1 MIQNRINDTKLVDWQ
16 ELVELQ
22 PSNLKVP
29 YNIEYLKKSILKNG
43 FAMPFYGWE
52 HDGKVMVVDGHSRK
66 DVLLDLIA
74 DGIDVPTFLPC
85 TMVAADDEQEAVRL
99 LVEVF
104 NQKSNP
110 IDQTARDMWFE
121 DKDWEVNEVDWEGVN
136 MVGWGDS
143 EEEDDD
149 KEKGEGKEKEKEDKM
164 KITLDYVEDEYR
176 MVKDALLKVS
186 QTPEA
191 AVWKLLEEKRLL
203 EI

>member
-1 MIQNRINDTKLVDWQ
+1 MIQNRIKETILYPWGD
-16 ELVELQ
+16 LVELQ
-22 PSNLKVP
+22 PANLKVP
-29 YNIEYLKKSILKNG
+29 YNIEYLKRSILKNG
-43 FAMPFYGWE
+43 FVMSFYGWE

-74 DGIDVPTFLPC
+74 DGIDVPDMLPV
-85 TMVAADDEQEAVRL
+85 TLIDAKDEQDAVRL

-121 DKDWEVNEVDWEGVN
+121 DNAWDVSEVEWEGVN
-136 MVGWGDS
+136 MIGMGRED
-143 EEEDDD
+143 EDDD
-149 KEKGEGKEKEKEDKM
+149 KKKGEGKEKEDKM
-164 KITLDYVEDEYR
+164 KITLDYVEDEYH

-191 AVWKLLEEKRLL
+191 AVWKLLEDKMLL
-203 EI
+203 KI

>member
-1 MIQNRINDTKLVDWQ
+1 MIQNRIKETILYPWGD
-16 ELVELQ
+16 LVELQ

-43 FAMPFYGWE
+43 FVMSFYGWE

-74 DGIDVPTFLPC
+74 DGIDVPEMLPV
-85 TMVAADDEQEAVRL
+85 TLVDAKDEQDAVRL
-99 LVEVF
+99 LIEVF

-121 DKDWEVNEVDWEGVN
+121 DNAWDVSEVEWEGVN
-136 MVGWGDS
+136 MVVWGED
-143 EEEDDD
+143 EEND
-149 KEKGEGKEKEKEDKM
+149 KEKGKGKEKEDKM
-164 KITLDYVEDEYR
+164 KITLDYVEDEYH

-191 AVWKLLEEKRLL
+191 AVWKLLEDKRLL
-203 EI
+203 EV

>member
-74 DGIDVPTFLPC
+74 DGIDVPIFLPC
-85 TMVAADDEQEAVRL
+85 TMVTAADEQEAVRL

-104 NQKSNP
+104 NQKNNP
-110 IDQTARDMWFE
+110 IDQTARDMWFD

-136 MVGWGDS
+136 MVGWGKS
-143 EEEDDD
+143 EDEDDD
-149 KEKGEGKEKEKEDKM
+149 KEKVEGKEKEKEDKM

>member
-1 MIQNRINDTKLVDWQ
+1 MIQNRIKETILYPWGD
-16 ELVELQ
+16 LVELQ

-29 YNIEYLKKSILKNG
+29 YNIEHLKKSIIKNG
-43 FAMPFYGWE
+43 FVMSFYGWE

-74 DGIDVPTFLPC
+74 DGIDVPEMLPV
-85 TMVAADDEQEAVRL
+85 TLVDAKDEQDAVRL
-99 LVEVF
+99 LIEVF

-121 DKDWEVNEVDWEGVN
+121 DNAWDVSEVEWEGVN
-136 MVGWGDS
+136 MVVWGED
-143 EEEDDD
+143 EEND
-149 KEKGEGKEKEKEDKM
+149 KEKGKGKEKEDKM
-164 KITLDYVEDEYR
+164 KITLDYVEDEYH

-191 AVWKLLEEKRLL
+191 AVWKLLEDKRLL
-203 EI
+203 EV

>member
-1 MIQNRINDTKLVDWQ
+1 MIQNRIKETILYPWGD
-16 ELVELQ
+16 LVELQ

-43 FAMPFYGWE
+43 FVMSFYGWE

-74 DGIDVPTFLPC
+74 DGIDVPEMLPV
-85 TMVAADDEQEAVRL
+85 TLVDAKDEQDAVRL

-121 DKDWEVNEVDWEGVN
+121 DNAWDVSEVEWEGVN
-136 MVGWGDS
+136 MVVWGED
-143 EEEDDD
+143 EEND
-149 KEKGEGKEKEKEDKM
+149 KEKGKGKEKEDKM
-164 KITLDYVEDEYR
+164 KITLDYVEDEYH

-191 AVWKLLEEKRLL
+191 AVWKLLEDKRLL
-203 EI
+203 EV

>member
-1 MIQNRINDTKLVDWQ
+1 MIQNRIKETILYPWGD
-16 ELVELQ
+16 LVELQ

-43 FAMPFYGWE
+43 FVMSFYGWE

-74 DGIDVPTFLPC
+74 DDIDVPDMLPV
-85 TMVAADDEQEAVRL
+85 TLIDAKDEQEAVRL

-121 DKDWEVNEVDWEGVN
+121 DNAWDVSEVDWEGVN
-136 MVGWGDS
+136 MVGMVSD
-143 EEEDDD
+143 EEEIE
-149 KEKGEGKEKEKEDKM
+149 EKGAVKEKEDKM
-164 KITLDYVEDEYR
+164 KITLDYVEDEYH
-176 MVKDALLKVS
+176 MVKDALAKVS

-191 AVWKLLEEKRLL
+191 AVWKLLEDKRLL

>member
-1 MIQNRINDTKLVDWQ
+1 MIQNRIKETILYPWGD
-16 ELVELQ
+16 LVELQ

-29 YNIEYLKKSILKNG
+29 YNIEYLKKSIIKNG
-43 FAMPFYGWE
+43 FVMSFYGWE

-74 DGIDVPTFLPC
+74 DGIDVPEMLPV
-85 TMVAADDEQEAVRL
+85 TLVDAKDEQDAVRL
-99 LVEVF
+99 LIEVF

-121 DKDWEVNEVDWEGVN
+121 DNAWDVSEVEWEGVN
-136 MVGWGDS
+136 MVVWGED
-143 EEEDDD
+143 EEND
-149 KEKGEGKEKEKEDKM
+149 KEKGKGKEKEDKM
-164 KITLDYVEDEYR
+164 KITLDYVEDEYH

-191 AVWKLLEEKRLL
+191 AVWKLLEDKRLL
-203 EI
+203 EV

>member
-1 MIQNRINDTKLVDWQ
+1 MIQNRIKETILYPWGD
-16 ELVELQ
+16 LVELQ

-29 YNIEYLKKSILKNG
+29 YNIEYLKKSIIKNG
-43 FAMPFYGWE
+43 FVMSFYGWE

-74 DGIDVPTFLPC
+74 DGIDVPEMLPV
-85 TMVAADDEQEAVRL
+85 TLVDAKDEQDAVRL
-99 LVEVF
+99 LIEVF

-121 DKDWEVNEVDWEGVN
+121 DNAWDVSEVEWEGIN
-136 MVGWGDS
+136 MVVWGED
-143 EEEDDD
+143 EEND
-149 KEKGEGKEKEKEDKM
+149 KEKGKGKEKEDKM
-164 KITLDYVEDEYR
+164 KITLDYVEDEYH

-191 AVWKLLEEKRLL
+191 AVWKLLEDKRLL
-203 EI
+203 EV

>member
-1 MIQNRINDTKLVDWQ
+1 
-16 ELVELQ
+16 
-22 PSNLKVP
+22 
-29 YNIEYLKKSILKNG
+29 
-43 FAMPFYGWE
+43 MPFYGWE

-85 TMVAADDEQEAVRL
+85 TMVTADDEQEAVRL

-121 DKDWEVNEVDWEGVN
+121 NKAWEVNELDWEGVN

>member
-1 MIQNRINDTKLVDWQ
+1 MIQNRIKETILYPWGD
-16 ELVELQ
+16 LVELQ

-29 YNIEYLKKSILKNG
+29 YNIEYMKKSIIKNG
-43 FAMPFYGWE
+43 FVMSFYGWE

-74 DGIDVPTFLPC
+74 DGIDVPEMLPV
-85 TMVAADDEQEAVRL
+85 TLVDAKDEQDAVRL
-99 LVEVF
+99 LIEVF

-121 DKDWEVNEVDWEGVN
+121 DNAWDVSEVEWEGVN
-136 MVGWGDS
+136 MVVWGED
-143 EEEDDD
+143 EEND
-149 KEKGEGKEKEKEDKM
+149 KEKGKGKEKEDKM
-164 KITLDYVEDEYR
+164 KITLDYVEDEYH

-191 AVWKLLEEKRLL
+191 AVWKLLEDKRLL
-203 EI
+203 EV

>member
-1 MIQNRINDTKLVDWQ
+1 MIQNRIKETILYPWGD
-16 ELVELQ
+16 LVELQ

-29 YNIEYLKKSILKNG
+29 YNIEYLKKSIIKNG
-43 FAMPFYGWE
+43 FVMSFYGWE

-74 DGIDVPTFLPC
+74 DGIDVPEMLPV
-85 TMVAADDEQEAVRL
+85 TLVDAKDEQDAVRL
-99 LVEVF
+99 LIEVF

-121 DKDWEVNEVDWEGVN
+121 DNAWDVSEVEWEGVN
-136 MVGWGDS
+136 MVVWGED
-143 EEEDDD
+143 EEND
-149 KEKGEGKEKEKEDKM
+149 KEKGKGKEKEDKM
-164 KITLDYVEDEYR
+164 KITLDYVEDEYH

-191 AVWKLLEEKRLL
+191 AVWKLLEDKRLL